1 MNSVMEGT
9 FSATFNNSFG
19 MQLNQGHHLS
29 AFYFVSSVLNN
40 TYELSA
46 STENFLAG
54 VSFIHR
60 FVELR
65 HIPDMYGFSRSDIV
79 DRPIATVLN
88 QTQVNIQL
96 SFSVILNQYC
106 YNIFL
111 LQF

>member
-1 MNSVMEGT
+1 MEAT
-9 FSATFNNSFG
+9 FLTSFNNSFG
-19 MQLNQGHHLS
+19 MQRNQGHHLS

-88 QTQVNIQL
+88 Q
-96 SFSVILNQYC
+96 YC
-106 YNIFL
+106 YNIFYLKYTDSLIL
-111 LQF
+111 LLSSFAHFLS